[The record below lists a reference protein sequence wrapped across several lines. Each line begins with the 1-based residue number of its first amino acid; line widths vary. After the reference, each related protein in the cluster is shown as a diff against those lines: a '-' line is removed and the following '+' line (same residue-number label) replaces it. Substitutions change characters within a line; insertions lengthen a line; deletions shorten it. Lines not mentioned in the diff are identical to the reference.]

1 MEVSAPNCTEGQQA
15 LVNFFLTTARQPHT
29 FPGVEASGS
38 ASEHGLDDLDPATT
52 PACDAASF
60 RGVVAA
66 RAAVDDADRQLREAV
81 AAARAAGDSWT
92 VIGAALD
99 ITRQAAQ
106 QRFGRP

>member
-1 MEVSAPNCTEGQQA
+1 MEVSRSAP
-15 LVNFFLTTARQPHT
+15 
-29 FPGVEASGS
+29 
-38 ASEHGLDDLDPATT
+38 EHGLDGLDPSTT
-52 PACDAASF
+52 PARDAAPF

-99 ITRQAAQ
+99 VTRQAAQ
-106 QRFGRP
+106 QRFGGP